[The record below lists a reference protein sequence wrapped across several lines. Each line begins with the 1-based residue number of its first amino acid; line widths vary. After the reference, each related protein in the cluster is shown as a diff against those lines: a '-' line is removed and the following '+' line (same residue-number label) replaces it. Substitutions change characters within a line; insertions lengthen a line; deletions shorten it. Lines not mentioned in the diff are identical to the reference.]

1 MNKISRIV
9 IAAGGTGGHLFPAV
23 AVADELKKMNADT
36 DIRFIGAAGR
46 IEENVI
52 PKRGYKLKT
61 IEIAGFKRS
70 LSPKNLGSFLK
81 LKKAIKESK
90 KYLEEQNPEIV
101 FGTGGYVSGPALWAS
116 SGMGIPSVIQ
126 EGNYYPG
133 ITVKLL
139 AKKMDKVI
147 INFEGTKKFL
157 KRQDNIEFMSYP
169 VRENLKKYSREEAC
183 SFFKLDSKK
192 KVLFVLGGSQGAHS
206 INKVLAE
213 SIHQLFKQDIQLIWQ
228 TGERDYGNTVNMI
241 NGLSGIK
248 VFKFIDDVD
257 YAYSAADLVLCRS
270 GISTVM
276 ELAFFGAASLFVPYP
291 FASENHQEK
300 NAAAIVEKNAAEML
314 LDKDIE
320 SDLTDK
326 ILNLIHN
333 DVRLSEMRTNIL
345 KLADRKAATKIAELL
360 IEIAAKHKN

>member
-23 AVADELKKMNADT
+23 AIADELKKMNADT
-36 DIRFIGAAGR
+36 DILFIGAAGK
-46 IEENVI
+46 IEEKVI
-52 PKRGYKLKT
+52 PNRGYKLKT
-61 IEIAGFKRS
+61 VQVAGFKRS

-90 KYLEEQNPEIV
+90 KYLKDQNPEIV

-116 SGMGIPSVIQ
+116 SNMGIPSVIQ

-139 AKKMDKVI
+139 SKKMDKVI
-147 INFEGTKKFL
+147 VNFEGTKKFL
-157 KRQDNIEFMSYP
+157 KRQDNIEFMPYP
-169 VRENLKKYSREEAC
+169 VRENLKKYSKEEAC
-183 SFFKLDSKK
+183 QFFKLDSKK
-192 KVLFVLGGSQGAHS
+192 KVLFILGGSQGAHS
-206 INKVLAE
+206 INKVVKDN
-213 SIHQLFKQDIQLIWQ
+213 IHKLFKQDIQMLWQ
-228 TGERDYGNTVNMI
+228 TGEKDYENIINMI
-241 NGLSGIK
+241 NGLSGNKI
-248 VFKFIDDVD
+248 FKFIDDID

-300 NAAAIVEKNAAEML
+300 NASAIVEKNAAEML
-314 LDKDIE
+314 LDNDIE
-320 SDLTDK
+320 SRLVDK
-326 ILNLIHN
+326 ILSLMNNEI
-333 DVRLSEMRTNIL
+333 RLSEMRANIL

-360 IEIAAKHKN
+360 IDIAAKHKN